1 VQDQLSNTVFGI
13 SFLVLL
19 VLSIFG
25 SFFSSVIVYPG
36 PYDVEW
42 FVDAALEIKQG
53 NWLGPYDSLTLIRQ
67 PLYPLFLAAGS
78 WLNLRLPLLQH
89 ALLLLSFTILLLAL
103 RQSGITRTR
112 SLVIFGL
119 LALHPLTFLLPK
131 LIGAEVLELPLLVM
145 IAASCFG
152 IYASY
157 PSINLK
163 FISWLLTLS
172 IATAV
177 FCHIRLEGIW
187 VLSVVPSL
195 VVLLLVKQR
204 KFLPKLSTILVLT
217 VPLVLVLTVKSA
229 ISFANSEEYGVYTN
243 NDLAEKHF
251 TEAMKTLTRIS
262 PEQHRRYVPV
272 TRAAF
277 SEAFAASPSFAELQ
291 PFLTDQLDGGA
302 WLQYGCDYMGVCDE
316 ISGGWLV
323 WAIRDAA
330 AERGHHR
337 SATDASNY
345 YRAVAGELGSACDNS
360 VIPCTVNPTGHALA
374 PPMKIQYVPGIALSS
389 IKWFFNAA
397 LSQAWVPAL
406 DAVSGIQPSDELVD
420 RFAALTHAAE
430 IDDRNDPIASS
441 THFYAYSILQ
451 FAGLIVVFSTA
462 LIRGARVFR
471 SRNLTRAFLADTLET
486 YWPAWLLMVVIMT
499 RCGLVAYVDIM
510 SFTAT
515 HRYVVTLYPLL
526 ILLIGINFPTPGS
539 SKIKEG

>member
-1 VQDQLSNTVFGI
+1 MSNSVFGI
-13 SFLVLL
+13 ALLVLL
-19 VLSIFG
+19 MLSVSGSIF
-25 SFFSSVIVYPG
+25 SPVIVYPG

-67 PLYPLFLAAGS
+67 PLYPLFLAAVS

-145 IAASCFG
+145 ITASCFG

-163 FISWLLTLS
+163 FVSWLLTLS

-177 FCHIRLEGIW
+177 FCHVRLEGIW
-187 VLSVVPSL
+187 ILSVVPSL
-195 VVLLLVKQR
+195 AVLLLIKQR
-204 KFLPKLSTILVLT
+204 EFIPKLPTIFVLIS
-217 VPLVLVLTVKSA
+217 PIVLVFTLNSAVSSANFVK
-229 ISFANSEEYGVYTN
+229 YGVYAN

-251 TEAMKTLTRIS
+251 TQAMKTLTRIS

-272 TRAAF
+272 TRVAF

-291 PFLTDQLDGGA
+291 SFLTDQLDGGV

-330 AERGHHR
+330 AERGYHR
-337 SATDASNY
+337 SATAASNY
-345 YRAVAGELGSACDNS
+345 YRAVAEELGGACDNS
-360 VIPCTVNPTGHALA
+360 VILCTVNPTGHALA
-374 PPMKIQYVPGIALSS
+374 PPMELKYVPAISLST
-389 IKWFFNAA
+389 IQWFFNAA
-397 LSQAWVPAL
+397 LSHAWVPAL
-406 DAVSGIQPSDELVD
+406 DAVSGIQPSEELIG

-430 IDDRNDPIASS
+430 IDDRNDSIASS
-441 THFYAYSILQ
+441 THFYVYSILQ

-462 LIRGARVFR
+462 LIRGAEVFR
-471 SRNLTRAFLADTLET
+471 NRNWNRTALADMLEA
-486 YWPAWLLMVVIMT
+486 YWPAWLLMAVVLT

-515 HRYVVTLYPLL
+515 HRYVLTLYPLL
-526 ILLIGINFPTPGS
+526 ILLVGIYFPNPGFL
-539 SKIKEG
+539 KVKVD